1 LGVLAAW
8 IRAEFILRPLRLSR
22 SPLPLNPLPL
32 PPRPND
38 LLLRKQAGLPIVI
51 LTAWDALSA
60 AIVSE
65 AGVDAVLVGDSL
77 AMTALG
83 HATTLP
89 VTLDEM
95 LHHCRAVGRGL
106 RSEGG
111 APPFLICDLPF
122 LSYQCS
128 LDQAMAAAGRVV
140 KESPAAAVK
149 LEGAEPETL
158 AAMDRMVRMGV
169 PVMGHLGLT
178 PQSVHHLG
186 FRRQATD
193 PLAQERLAQQA
204 LAVEARGCF
213 ALVVEH
219 IPAAL
224 ATELCSRL
232 RIPVIGI
239 GAGDHCDGQVRVTA
253 DLLGLTDR
261 PPPFSPPLL
270 DGRGLAVEAL
280 RGWMRQQ
287 HPPVRRVVPATSP

>member
-1 LGVLAAW
+1 MN
-8 IRAEFILRPLRLSR
+8 ILRPPRQPCPR
-22 SPLPLNPLPL
+22 PQRNAFPLPQ
-32 PPRPND
+32 RPND
-38 LLLRKQAGLPIVI
+38 LLLRKQSGRPIVI

-65 AGVDAVLVGDSL
+65 AGADAVLVGDSL

-106 RSEGG
+106 RSNGDS
-111 APPFLICDLPF
+111 APFVICDLPF

-128 LDQAMAAAGRVV
+128 LEEAMAAAGRVL
-140 KESPAAAVK
+140 KESPAVAVK

-158 AAMDRMVRMGV
+158 AAMDRMVRMGI

-178 PQSVHHLG
+178 PQSVHRLG

-193 PLAQERLAQQA
+193 PVAQERLAQQA
-204 LAVEARGCF
+204 LAVEANGCF

-219 IPAAL
+219 IPATL
-224 ATELCSRL
+224 ATDLCARL

-261 PPPFSPPLL
+261 QPPFSPPLL
-270 DGRGLAVEAL
+270 DGRGMAVEAL
-280 RGWMRQQ
+280 REWRRQQ
-287 HPPVRRVVPATSP
+287 QTPASQAAPATTP